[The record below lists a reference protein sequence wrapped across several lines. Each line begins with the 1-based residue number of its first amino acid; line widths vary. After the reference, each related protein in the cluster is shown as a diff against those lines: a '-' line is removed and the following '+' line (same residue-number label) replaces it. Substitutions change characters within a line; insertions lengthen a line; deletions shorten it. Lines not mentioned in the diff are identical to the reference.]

1 MRFGL
6 ENRKVRTGADLYVAI
21 LQIASLLPG
30 LFLIVVPGYPSLLTR
45 RRLLSELF
53 RYGLAALPRAEAL
66 GLSLLYRVT
75 ASEVVVFFV
84 MVGGALIF
92 GLAAKKLTG
101 KLPRGFR
108 IACAALIAA
117 DLVLR
122 ALPLHCNAVF
132 SPAQA
137 IVGGAVRAICLALL
151 LLDLRAGKQKQ

>member
-45 RRLLSELF
+45 RGLLSELF

-108 IACAALIAA
+108 IACEIG
-117 DLVLR
+117 R
-122 ALPLHCNAVF
+122 AHV
-132 SPAQA
+132 
-137 IVGGAVRAICLALL
+137 
-151 LLDLRAGKQKQ
+151 